1 MVTFISFTSTGGRI
15 GRIHWANTAPFR
27 GGTIWGQMQWDKL
40 WPAKPEELFSARI
53 RRYAELVRSVGKQ
66 MNQVLATMKQTEY
79 AFAEFG
85 RAIAAA
91 AVEAGKIDSP
101 YIFDSSL
108 KEIKKP
114 PHR

>member
-40 WPAKPEELFSARI
+40 WPAKPEELSARI
-53 RRYAELVRSVGKQ
+53 RRYAEVVRSVGKS
-66 MNQVLATMKQTEY
+66 MNQVLATVEQAEN

-85 RAIAAA
+85 RAVGA
-91 AVEAGKIDSP
+91 AVKAGKIDNP
-101 YIFDSSL
+101 YIFDTSL
-108 KEIKKP
+108 KEIKNP

>member
-1 MVTFISFTSTGGRI
+1 MDTFISFTSTGGRI
-15 GRIHWANTAPFR
+15 GRIHWVNTAPFR
-27 GGTIWGQMQWDKL
+27 CGTIWGQMQWDKL
-40 WPAKPEELFSARI
+40 WPAKPEELFSERI
-53 RRYAELVRSVGKQ
+53 RRYAEVVRSVGKQ
-66 MNQVLATMKQTEY
+66 MNQVLATMKQAEY

-85 RAIAAA
+85 RAYAA

>member
-1 MVTFISFTSTGGRI
+1 MVTFISFTSDGGRI
-15 GRIHWANTAPFR
+15 GRIHWANTAPFK
-27 GGTIWGQMQWDKL
+27 GGTIWGQMQWDKF
-40 WPAKPEELFSARI
+40 WPAKPEDLFSARI
-53 RRYAELVRSVGKQ
+53 RRYAEVVRSVGKQ
-66 MNQVLATMKQTEY
+66 MNQVLATVKQAEN

-85 RAIAAA
+85 RAVGAA

-101 YIFDSSL
+101 YIFNTSL

>member
-15 GRIHWANTAPFR
+15 GRIHWANTVPFR

-40 WPAKPEELFSARI
+40 WPAKPEELFFARI
-53 RRYAELVRSVGKQ
+53 RRYAEVVLLLGKQ
-66 MNQVLATMKQTEY
+66 MNQVLATVKQAEN
-79 AFAEFG
+79 AFTEFG
-85 RAIAAA
+85 RAFGAA
-91 AVEAGKIDSP
+91 AVEAEKIDSP
-101 YIFDSSL
+101 YIFNSSL